1 MMLIVV
7 LALCGSQD
15 SDGSE
20 ARTSTYVQHRRDVKV
35 VANARSFRHRQ
46 RRGDRVSVRFESHNK
61 KFFEKKTKDYSLK
74 RKRERRWWGFLART
88 AWFLT

>member
-1 MMLIVV
+1 LSTGLPLNGSKKKSYVKPIRWMMLIVV

-35 VANARSFRHRQ
+35 VANARRFRHRQ
-46 RRGDRVSVRFESHNK
+46 RRGVEV
-61 KFFEKKTKDYSLK
+61 L
-74 RKRERRWWGFLART
+74 T
-88 AWFLT
+88 AYENMEFSSDNIIRN

>member
-35 VANARSFRHRQ
+35 VANARRFRHRQ
-46 RRGDRVSVRFESHNK
+46 RRGVEVLTAYENK
-61 KFFEKKTKDYSLK
+61 EFSSDNII
-74 RKRERRWWGFLART
+74 RN
-88 AWFLT
+88 